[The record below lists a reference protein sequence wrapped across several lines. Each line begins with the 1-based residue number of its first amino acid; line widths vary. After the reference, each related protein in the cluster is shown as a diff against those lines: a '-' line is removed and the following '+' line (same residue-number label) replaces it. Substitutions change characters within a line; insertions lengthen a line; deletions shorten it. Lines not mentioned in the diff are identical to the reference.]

1 MSTFDRVALWNTVCG
16 KVAPEFG
23 TLDYFTT
30 LRNQAKRIQEELD
43 ELVLA
48 VDVAENIQNI
58 ILDQSC
64 SINVVNIDGVFYEC
78 TEEELSKQH
87 QEILDAGCDLDVVV
101 AGLNFLSG
109 HAYSLAIEE
118 VLANNDAKYTGVA
131 DFAIDSLE
139 SYGDGH
145 RIVST
150 HIEVESSQRDD
161 LLEGGFTTYV
171 KNGLLF
177 AIFHTV
183 HRDKDDKI
191 MKLLGHPKVD
201 LIPFTRTEA

>member
-23 TLDYFTT
+23 TEEYLDT
-30 LRNQAKRIQEELD
+30 LENQASRIQEELD

-48 VDVAENIQNI
+48 V
-58 ILDQSC
+58 
-64 SINVVNIDGVFYEC
+64 SIAKAVTINMGSLTRDSVCVYGKEYPC
-78 TEEELSKQH
+78 TQEELSTQH

-101 AGLNFLSG
+101 AGLNFLAG

-118 VLANNDAKYTGVA
+118 VLANNDAKYTGTV

-139 SYGDGH
+139 SYGAGH
-145 RIVST
+145 RVVST
-150 HIEVESSQRDD
+150 HIEVDSSQRDE
-161 LLEGGFTTYV
+161 LMESGFMTYV
-171 KNGLLF
+171 RNGLLF
-177 AIFHTV
+177 TVFHTV
-183 HRDKDDKI
+183 HRDADDKI

-201 LIPFTRTEA
+201 LVPFTRTEA

>member
-23 TLDYFTT
+23 TEEYLAT
-30 LRNQAKRIQEELD
+30 LENQASRIQEELN

-48 VDVAENIQNI
+48 VTIAKAVTLNMDSVTRDSVYVNGKEY
-58 ILDQSC
+58 SC
-64 SINVVNIDGVFYEC
+64 
-78 TEEELSKQH
+78 TQEELSIQH

-118 VLANNDAKYTGVA
+118 VLANNDAKYTGVV

-139 SYGDGH
+139 SYGKGH

-150 HIEVESSQRDD
+150 HIEADSSQRDE

-183 HRDKDDKI
+183 HRDADDKI

-201 LIPFTRTEA
+201 LVPFTRTEA

>member
-1 MSTFDRVALWNTVCG
+1 MSTFERVSLWNTVCG

-23 TLDYFTT
+23 TWDYITT
-30 LRNQAKRIQEELD
+30 LRNQASRIQEELD

-48 VDVAENIQNI
+48 VT
-58 ILDQSC
+58 
-64 SINVVNIDGVFYEC
+64 VVEALEHNNMTPMRDSVYVNGVEYPC
-78 TEEELSKQH
+78 TQEEISKQH

-109 HAYSLAIEE
+109 HAYSHAIEE
-118 VLANNDAKYTGVA
+118 VLANNDAKYTGVV

-150 HIEVESSQRDD
+150 HIEVESSQRDE
-161 LLEGGFTTYV
+161 LMEGGFITYV
-171 KNGLLF
+171 KNGSLF

-183 HRDKDDKI
+183 HRDEDDKI

-201 LIPFTRTEA
+201 LVPFTRTET

>member
-23 TLDYFTT
+23 TEDYLAT
-30 LRNQAKRIQEELD
+30 LRNQASRIQEELD

-48 VDVAENIQNI
+48 VTVAEALKLNEKN
-58 ILDQSC
+58 LTRDS
-64 SINVVNIDGVFYEC
+64 VYVNGKEYPC
-78 TEEELSKQH
+78 TQEELSRQH

-118 VLANNDAKYTGVA
+118 VLANNDAKYTGVV

-161 LLEGGFTTYV
+161 LLEGGFTTYI